1 MGLQARSTPLKRSAD
16 VVEAPPAVMSH
27 LGRRGP
33 RAHELAGRFGEV
45 QAPAEPAREKLRL
58 VVSAL
63 AQSSG
68 VKRHGDHPSCR
79 QALHDQAFHHD
90 LRDLLPYPPPPPALD
105 SPQA

>member
-33 RAHELAGRFGEV
+33 RAHELAGRVGEV
-45 QAPAEPAREKLRL
+45 QAPAELAREKLRL

-68 VKRHGDHPSCR
+68 VKRHGDHPWCRPALYDPAFRHELPDRFR
-79 QALHDQAFHHD
+79 QAA
-90 LRDLLPYPPPPPALD
+90 PAPGL
-105 SPQA
+105 